1 MKSWERKFSFLFG
14 KMSTG
19 IWVLFHLPVDGP
31 DYVNFIWPCIA
42 AWSFDRL
49 IRIFRLLTWNK
60 FASYSSAEYNRDANV
75 IQLKTRVRQ
84 FTSPYPGSYYYV
96 YGWRSLKFWE
106 SHPFTLSGWNTINTT
121 EESYTELK
129 FLISVQNGFTSR
141 LRSQLLRHEKPGI
154 DVSSEARKACIFVE
168 GPYGSHFRPWNSQ
181 TALFV
186 IGGAGIT
193 VATSFIQDLVDLVQ
207 SGKHV
212 DQRIRGVKIIWAVKN
227 PAFYQFVYERY
238 MAAWEDVFASTDIEL
253 SLDVYFTTSPKN
265 ASDDEISGSENH
277 VEPSESIKNWDTVIS
292 PSSSSKSHIATEKV
306 RSEEGPRNPGAG
318 PLKTTFFQGRPLI
331 DELVKSQIET
341 LQSSGVNHLA
351 FVGCGPAT
359 MAHDIRLSYVSSSDN
374 GQVAVDFH
382 LAPFGW

>member
-1 MKSWERKFSFLFG
+1 M
-14 KMSTG
+14 
-19 IWVLFHLPVDGP
+19 
-31 DYVNFIWPCIA
+31 
-42 AWSFDRL
+42 
-49 IRIFRLLTWNK
+49 
-60 FASYSSAEYNRDANV
+60 
-75 IQLKTRVRQ
+75 
-84 FTSPYPGSYYYV
+84 
-96 YGWRSLKFWE
+96 
-106 SHPFTLSGWNTINTT
+106 
-121 EESYTELK
+121 
-129 FLISVQNGFTSR
+129 QNGFTSR